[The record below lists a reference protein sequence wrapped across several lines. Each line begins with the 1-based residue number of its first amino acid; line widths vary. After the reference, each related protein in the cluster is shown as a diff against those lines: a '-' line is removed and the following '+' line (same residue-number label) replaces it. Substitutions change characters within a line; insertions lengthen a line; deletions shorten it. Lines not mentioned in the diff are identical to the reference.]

1 MSRLAVF
8 LTLVLLLVVGS
19 YFGIGGGV
27 GSETVIAETGRSTSV
42 FFASASLSGLVL
54 AVVLGGVIL
63 LFPRKRGAVIPEQSV
78 GLLRRLAA
86 FYLDFFLFML
96 VLTPLLAIPAL
107 LIEASATGEFKW
119 EFVRDFSRP
128 SDVWVLT
135 PVVLFAFY
143 LLYSYFYWH
152 AVKRRQTI
160 GKYLLGYSLHAADE
174 TSGRPQLGR
183 GLLLGALGM
192 VVWPISLVLALRRE
206 DKALWWDVRTNVRAA
221 RVVHD
226 RP

>member
-19 YFGIGGGV
+19 YFGMGGGV
-27 GSETVIAETGRSTSV
+27 GAETVIAETGRSTSV
-42 FFASASLSGLVL
+42 FFASASLSGLVVAIVL
-54 AVVLGGVIL
+54 AGFIL
-63 LFPRKRGAVIPEQSV
+63 LFPRKRGTVITEQTV

-96 VLTPLLAIPAL
+96 VLAPLLATPAL
-107 LIEASATGEFKW
+107 LIEASATGEFEW

-128 SDVWVLT
+128 SDGWVLT
-135 PVVLFAFY
+135 PVFLFAFY

-152 AVKRRQTI
+152 AAKQRQTI
-160 GKYLLGYSLHAADE
+160 GKYLLGYSLRAADE
-174 TSGRPQLGR
+174 TGDRPQFGR

-192 VVWPISLVLALRRE
+192 AVWPISLVLALRHE
-206 DKALWWDVRTNVRAA
+206 DKALWWDVRTNVQAVM
-221 RVVHD
+221 VVHD